1 MRMINI
7 FAIAL
12 ESRVNLLFAKMKGV
26 RPTNVSIFHQKDIRI
41 IAIILGFKKT
51 VVKTRVSHE
60 NNVIQI

>member
-7 FAIAL
+7 FAITL
-12 ESRVNLLFAKMKGV
+12 ESRVNLFFAKMKGV
-26 RPTNVSIFHQKDIRI
+26 RPTNVSIFHKKDIRI